1 MPRKSSSPTL
11 SWILCRKND
20 HPISRDLPIYRKSLL
35 FFTGLKHKILLPT
48 DPVSFATGK
57 LYDTNDNVIEG
68 KEAFFRDN
76 AAMLMKI
83 QIDSSK
89 FNN

>member
-1 MPRKSSSPTL
+1 M
-11 SWILCRKND
+11 
-20 HPISRDLPIYRKSLL
+20 
-35 FFTGLKHKILLPT
+35 KHKILLPT

-57 LYDTNDNVIEG
+57 LYDTNDNVVEG
-68 KEAFFRDN
+68 KDAFFRDN